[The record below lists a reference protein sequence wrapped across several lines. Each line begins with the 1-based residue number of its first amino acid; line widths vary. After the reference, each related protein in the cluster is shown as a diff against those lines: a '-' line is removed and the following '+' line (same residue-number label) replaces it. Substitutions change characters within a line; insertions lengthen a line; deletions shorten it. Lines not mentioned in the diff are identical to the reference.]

1 MFVFKF
7 KLLDANMLGI
17 IKKIEN
23 GFIVPPV
30 KYNKKLSC
38 KISIIKKLKDNFSD
52 NCVFLKKNIKTKLLI
67 DQKKT
72 ITFAKI

>member
-38 KISIIKKLKDNFSD
+38 KISIIKKFKDNFSD

-67 DQKKT
+67 APKKT